1 MGFTDIAAPL
11 LLVALVLGYLLG
23 SIPFGL
29 LLTRLAGLGD
39 IRSIGSG
46 NIGATNALRTGNRW
60 VALGTLIGD
69 SGKGIVAV
77 IIARL
82 LAAQTGVDAALL
94 MSAAAL
100 GAFLGHLYPVW
111 LGFKGGKGVSTF
123 IGILLAIHWPVG
135 LLFCATW
142 AIVALVSRYSSLSA
156 LVAAL
161 LTPVYLAW
169 LNQWDLV
176 GLSILLVVLVYIAH
190 RGNIRRLLAG
200 QEPRIGQKKAEDQ
213 AEG

>member
-1 MGFTDIAAPL
+1 MDFASLSLP
-11 LLVALVLGYLLG
+11 LVALVIGYLLG

-29 LLTRLAGLGD
+29 LLTKAAGLGD
-39 IRSIGSG
+39 IRDIGSG

-60 VALGTLIGD
+60 VAVGTLIGD
-69 SGKGIVAV
+69 AAKGAVAV
-77 IIARL
+77 LLMAWVART
-82 LAAQTGVDAALL
+82 AGGDAAMLPGL
-94 MSAAAL
+94 AAL

-123 IGILLAIHWPVG
+123 IGVLLALHWPVG

-142 AIVALVSRYSSLSA
+142 LLVALISRYSSLSA

-169 LNQWDLV
+169 LNQWQLV
-176 GLSILLVVLVYIAH
+176 GLSAVLVLLIYIAH
-190 RGNIRRLLAG
+190 RDNISRLMAG
-200 QEPRIGQKKAEDQ
+200 TESRIGQKKT
-213 AEG
+213 EG

>member
-1 MGFTDIAAPL
+1 MPAEIDFIAAAPL
-11 LLVALVLGYLLG
+11 LLVALALGYLLG

-39 IRSIGSG
+39 IRSVGSG

-60 VALGTLIGD
+60 VALGTLVGD
-69 SGKGIVAV
+69 AGKGAVAV
-77 IIARL
+77 
-82 LAAQTGVDAALL
+82 LL
-94 MSAAAL
+94 MGVLASEAGANAGWMAGLAAL
-100 GAFLGHLYPVW
+100 GAFLGHVFPVW

-123 IGILLAIHWPVG
+123 IGILLALHWPVG

-142 AIVALVSRYSSLSA
+142 LVVALVSRYSSLSA

-169 LNQWDLV
+169 LDQWQFV
-176 GLSILLVVLVYIAH
+176 GLGVLLVLLIYFAH
-190 RGNIRRLLAG
+190 RENISRLISG
-200 QEPRIGQKKAEDQ
+200 TESRIGQKKAE
-213 AEG
+213 A